1 MFPGFVAV
9 VVVVVVVVVF
19 LEPTSLQSDMTDFR
33 APNYDRLKLY
43 VDAIACIALIKL
55 KLWRVKR
62 RNQYSAKTN

>member
-33 APNYDRLKLY
+33 APN
-43 VDAIACIALIKL
+43 
-55 KLWRVKR
+55 
-62 RNQYSAKTN
+62 